1 MGGEALNGCHASS
14 DSSVASPVQ
23 ARPRVRLSFEPALRR
38 PLPALLAAA
47 LAGCTG
53 PQSALDPAGSDAAQ
67 VSLLF
72 WQMLAAAAVIWCLVL
87 GTAIYAARANRRPW
101 RERTGLN
108 MIIVAGAIFPTLAL
122 AGLLI
127 HGLRLMPEL
136 RAAGQD
142 LRIEVVGERFW
153 WRVTYQLEGRPL
165 VVSAN
170 ELRMPAGASV
180 EVSLSSPDVIHSF
193 WIPPLAGKTDMIPGR
208 TTRQS
213 LRPTRPGVYRG
224 ACAEFCGSSHA
235 LMAMT
240 AVVMEPAEF
249 ARWLDAEARPAT
261 ASAHPG
267 EQVFRANGCA
277 ACHSVRGI
285 AEDGIVGPDLTH
297 LGSRHSVGA
306 GILDNTPENIARFIA
321 HTEALKPGVRMP
333 SYNML
338 PEDDLQALATWLDGL
353 Q

>member
-1 MGGEALNGCHASS
+1 
-14 DSSVASPVQ
+14 
-23 ARPRVRLSFEPALRR
+23 VRLTAALALCR
-38 PLPALLAAA
+38 PLPVLLTVALL
-47 LAGCTG
+47 GCTG

-67 VSLLF
+67 ISLLF
-72 WQMLAAAAVIWCLVL
+72 WQMLGAAAVIWCLVL
-87 GTAIYAARANRRPW
+87 GTAVYAARADRHPW

-108 MIIVAGAIFPTLAL
+108 MILFAGAIFPTLAL

-136 RAAGQD
+136 RAAGED

-153 WRVTYQLEGRPL
+153 WQVSYHLEGHPV

-180 EVSLSSPDVIHSF
+180 EVTLSSPDVIHSF
-193 WIPPLAGKTDMIPGR
+193 WIPPLAGKTDLIPGR

-240 AVVMEPAEF
+240 AVVMEPDEF
-249 ARWLDAEARPAT
+249 TRWLEAEARPAA
-261 ASAHPG
+261 ASADPG

-277 ACHSVRGI
+277 ACHSIRGI
-285 AEDGIVGPDLTH
+285 AEGGMVGPDLTH

-306 GILDNTPENIARFIA
+306 GILDNTPENIARFVA
-321 HTEALKPGVRMP
+321 RTEALKPGVRMP
-333 SYNML
+333 SYGML
-338 PEDDLQALATWLDGL
+338 PEDDLRALAIWLDGL
-353 Q
+353 R